1 MIYGCVCMIC
11 RYGIYLDRDDDE
23 DGVGAGVEE
32 RDGPE
37 RGIVQLVRGRRGG
50 GEKVS

>member
-23 DGVGAGVEE
+23 DGVGAGVVI
-32 RDGPE
+32 
-37 RGIVQLVRGRRGG
+37 RGYLALVGYS
-50 GEKVS
+50 VI